1 MRIKPSTI
9 ITCATSRSIP
19 CPPSVSPA
27 HELSGLGST
36 RVVRFSV
43 SARRRI
49 DEPDDV
55 ATGSQDEK
63 IQGCVEPMGEEGTVG
78 IGGERVAG
86 DVAAAVPPLPGPLR
100 GRGTCW
106 PG

>member
-1 MRIKPSTI
+1 MLHDGGGPNDG
-9 ITCATSRSIP
+9 CAVYANHLVHQDAVARR
-19 CPPSVSPA
+19 VA
-27 HELSGLGST
+27 ST
-36 RVVRFSV
+36 RVVRISV

-86 DVAAAVPPLPGPLR
+86 DFGAAVPPLPGPLR

>member
-1 MRIKPSTI
+1 MSL
-9 ITCATSRSIP
+9 
-19 CPPSVSPA
+19 A

-86 DVAAAVPPLPGPLR
+86 DFRSGSSAVTGTVTRKRDLLAWLTSGLAKLRSGGCRWTRSPGA
-100 GRGTCW
+100 
-106 PG
+106 

>member
-1 MRIKPSTI
+1 MTDFGCQALDNRLSL
-9 ITCATSRSIP
+9 
-19 CPPSVSPA
+19 A

-86 DVAAAVPPLPGPLR
+86 DFGAAVPPLPGPLR